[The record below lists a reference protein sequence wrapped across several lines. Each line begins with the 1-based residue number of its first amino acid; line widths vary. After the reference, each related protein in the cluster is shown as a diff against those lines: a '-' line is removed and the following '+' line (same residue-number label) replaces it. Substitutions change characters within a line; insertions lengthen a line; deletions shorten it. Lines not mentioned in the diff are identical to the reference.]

1 MATRKRNDSD
11 EKEKS
16 RGHADRGQGRKAQF
30 LVFNSVSSVRIAMQ
44 SLHNRFMNGE
54 LDKDQIAQARANM
67 ALIAELVSREFLE
80 RDVDTLKELVAQ
92 ARSGLRDL
100 GGCR

>member
-1 MATRKRNDSD
+1 
-11 EKEKS
+11 
-16 RGHADRGQGRKAQF
+16 
-30 LVFNSVSSVRIAMQ
+30 
-44 SLHNRFMNGE
+44 MNGE